1 MTNDNEITALGEFN
15 RKFENTYELFKKNLE
30 NDEEVGASF
39 AVYQNGEVLVD
50 LYGGYRDR
58 DKKNKWDQ
66 NTIVNIHST
75 SKGIVAMIVA
85 KLINENKLDLEKNVA
100 DYWPEFG
107 NCGKENI
114 KVKTLLSH
122 QAGMYGW
129 KQPIDETDFYKWD
142 YVVDLLTKQEPYHKA
157 EEKICYHPKTIGFL
171 VGELIK
177 RVTNKSVGKNLEELL
192 NSPLETKCFIG
203 TPSVYHDNIA
213 ELISSESLRKAF
225 SDPTNVDE
233 YLITAF
239 LNPANRTR
247 TANTAEWRLAEIPAM
262 NCHSNSISLAK
273 IYDFFLS
280 HLSNK
285 FISSNTF
292 DTLTS
297 VAVSGYD
304 HVMKSPMQWS
314 HAGYSIGG
322 GKLFGK
328 SSKAF
333 GHTGWGGSMAFG
345 DPENG
350 ISCAYT
356 MNLLTGSMLGDQ
368 RALKLVETI
377 YDTL

>member
-1 MTNDNEITALGEFN
+1 MAAIGIVI
-15 RKFENTYELFKKNLE
+15 KKQ
-30 NDEEVGASF
+30 VGPKYNS
-39 AVYQNGEVLVD
+39 
-50 LYGGYRDR
+50 
-58 DKKNKWDQ
+58 
-66 NTIVNIHST
+66 NIHST

-85 KLINENKLDLEKNVA
+85 KLIDENKLDLEKNVA
-100 DYWPEFG
+100 DYWPEFA

-142 YVVDLLTKQEPYHKA
+142 YVVDLLAKQEPYHKA

-192 NSPLETKCFIG
+192 NGPLETMCFIG

-213 ELISSESLRKAF
+213 DLISSESLRKAF

-239 LNPANRTR
+239 LNPANRTK

-262 NCHSNSISLAK
+262 NCHSNSGSLAK

-280 HLSNK
+280 HLSNN

-292 DTLTS
+292 DALTS
-297 VAVSGYD
+297 VAVSGDD

-314 HAGYSIGG
+314 HAGYSVGG

-350 ISCAYT
+350 IGCAYT

-377 YDTL
+377 YDAL

>member
-1 MTNDNEITALGEFN
+1 MTTENEITELGEFN
-15 RKFENTYELFKKNLE
+15 KKFENTYELFKKNLE

-85 KLINENKLDLEKNVA
+85 KLIDENKLDLEKSVA
-100 DYWPEFG
+100 DYWPEFA

-142 YVVDLLTKQEPYHKA
+142 YVVDLLANQEPYHKA
-157 EEKICYHPKTIGFL
+157 NEKICYHPKTIGFL

-239 LNPANRTR
+239 LNPANRTK

-262 NCHSNSISLAK
+262 NCHSNSRSLAK

-292 DTLTS
+292 ETLTT
-297 VAVSGYD
+297 VAVSGDD

-314 HAGYSIGG
+314 HAGYSVGG

-377 YDTL
+377 YDAL